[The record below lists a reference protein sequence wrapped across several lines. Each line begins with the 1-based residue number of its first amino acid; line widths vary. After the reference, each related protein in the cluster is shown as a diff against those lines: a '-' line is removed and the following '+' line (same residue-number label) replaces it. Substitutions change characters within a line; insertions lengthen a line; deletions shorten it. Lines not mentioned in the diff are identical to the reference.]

1 MEEILLEVV
10 KYLGLIY
17 NHVRVPSIGF
27 ETKLKQP
34 NKKHTLHFGASMKDF
49 QGTARSRDWHHT

>member
-49 QGTARSRDWHHT
+49 QGNCKEP